1 MSASTGASKETA
13 GAATGAAT
21 ASNLATDADAPTPLF
36 VTAVVAIRFV
46 VTAPANNMLPPVITP
61 VFVNI
66 VSCTGIARITGI
78 PQTG

>member
-1 MSASTGASKETA
+1 
-13 GAATGAAT
+13 
-21 ASNLATDADAPTPLF
+21 LF

-46 VTAPANNMLPPVITP
+46 VTAPVNNMLPPVTTP

-66 VSCTGIARITGI
+66 VSCIGIARITGI